1 MTYEI
6 KTLFKDFYNNPFIKS
21 IENKPYWSISDDKKM
36 PINMKALPLGK
47 IYGASFKIPDHMTTI
62 DKTLDIIPYPKNHA
76 YFMDI
81 KKDDFILLDI
91 EPNCPEKI
99 KNKFLKTPY
108 IYGEYSLSGKGVHLV
123 YKRPKNYKDFP
134 VVLNKPNVKEK
145 NKFYEIMFSHWV
157 TFTRNTLPIIDNSK
171 NNNNDYFIK
180 AFEKLCEENKNFEI
194 AQIDFKINENRLNT
208 IPNYKNIIDYMINV
222 CDEYSKE
229 PSDFYDDD
237 RGEDDLSKYEFGFTG
252 FYYYKL
258 LNVLKFYDRNNKNI
272 YSNEDKAIL
281 LYEVVKRKIEFRPK
295 HNEKRDNLPWLLYLS
310 KRIIQYDK
318 NNK

>member
-6 KTLFKDFYNNPFIKS
+6 KKLYESFYNNPFIKS

-36 PINMKALPLGK
+36 PINMKALRFNK

-76 YFMDI
+76 YFMDV

-91 EPNCPEKI
+91 EPNCPKDL
-99 KNKFLKTPY
+99 KDKFLKTPY
-108 IYGEYSLSGKGVHLV
+108 IYGEYSLSGKGIHLV
-123 YKRPKNYKDFP
+123 YEKPKNYKDFP

-171 NNNNDYFIK
+171 NNNNNFFQET
-180 AFEKLCEENKNFEI
+180 FEKLCEENKNFSV
-194 AQIDFKINENRLNT
+194 AKIDFEINKDDINKIMYYN
-208 IPNYKNIIDYMINV
+208 NIVTYLKDIAPQYNKRP
-222 CDEYSKE
+222 E
-229 PSDFYDDD
+229 DFYDNDK
-237 RGEDDLSKYEFGFTG
+237 GEPDISKYEFGYTG
-252 FYYYKL
+252 YTYNNLKRL
-258 LNVLKFYDRNNKNI
+258 LGAKPYNNIKYTKEQKALLVYASI
-272 YSNEDKAIL
+272 KDKIPF
-281 LYEVVKRKIEFRPK
+281 RKK

-310 KRIIQYDK
+310 KRIIQYEK
-318 NNK
+318 N